1 MDIIRSKLNVRGFID
16 GNWFDYIID
25 IFKHEKVLSTWKK
38 YEIDDSDTDNKIA
51 TFYINDDVYIKMTCT
66 PSKFSIEL
74 YSYGYKNSI
83 YSTTDLSSYISCITI
98 YKQNTCTGFSLRFSP
113 YGEAG
118 YYLDIPILI
127 DSINNDP
134 NNIVVLYP
142 SSSPRF
148 YTSVS
153 DGSITSYWYYKDLGT
168 SVANTI
174 QLVPFVISRID
185 AQFDT
190 LYGVCFSPVMNK
202 FVMFN
207 NERWLIAGQGIAI
220 PCGDEINYYYV
231 D

>member
-1 MDIIRSKLNVRGFID
+1 MDIIRSKLNVKGFID

-51 TFYINDDVYIKMTCT
+51 TFYINDDVYIEMTCT
-66 PSKFSIEL
+66 PSKFSIVL
-74 YSYGYKNSI
+74 YSYGYTNSI
-83 YSTTDLSSYISCITI
+83 HSTTNNINAYINCITI
-98 YKQNTCTGFSLRFSP
+98 YKQNTCTGFSLKFSSSDVGS
-113 YGEAG
+113 YS
-118 YYLDIPILI
+118 LDIPILI

-142 SSSPRF
+142 SSSSPRF

-153 DGSITSYWYYKDLGT
+153 DNYINSYWYYKDAST
-168 SVANTI
+168 NTI
-174 QLVPFVISRID
+174 QLVPFVISKID

-207 NERWLIAGQGIAI
+207 DERWLITGSGIAI